1 MGGFH
6 PPQAIHGPQGPQA
19 LPGFQGFDGE
29 AFRRDLEGIEGE
41 GMGKRFDPIGQLG
54 RALATMP
61 RDIGGERSM
70 RRGKE
75 ILEDLDK
82 LGLLLAGDDRVKMRT
97 WALFLE
103 VFIDL
108 RDELVR
114 VESRL
119 SEILGAMPP
128 IRV

>member
-1 MGGFH
+1 
-6 PPQAIHGPQGPQA
+6 
-19 LPGFQGFDGE
+19 
-29 AFRRDLEGIEGE
+29 
-41 GMGKRFDPIGQLG
+41 MGKKFDPIGQLG

-61 RDIGGERSM
+61 KDKGGERTM
-70 RRGKE
+70 RKGKE

-82 LGLLLAGDDRVKMRT
+82 LGVSLAGEDRVKMRA

-114 VESRL
+114 VESKL

-128 IRV
+128 IRF